1 MKVKDLMTSKVIT
14 VNAKTKVEEVAELLH
29 EHHFTGVPVVGDDGT
44 VLGVIMER
52 DFITAQSQVYLPTY
66 IQMLKDIDFVQNDE
80 KRLSADARKVMNA
93 TAADVMN
100 PNIVTATPDMEL
112 KELAELFATKRV
124 NPIPVVSKTNKLV
137 GVISRSDLIKLF
149 SPKHIASAGV
159 DRNHVPRLVDVNT
172 SKVYAEVDS
181 KFALVHKTRATIWL
195 LISVG
200 FFVIGFILGVAWIVD
215 Y

>member
-1 MKVKDLMTSKVIT
+1 MKVKDLMTTKVIT
-14 VNAKTKVEEVAELLH
+14 VKPKTKIEEVAELLH
-29 EHHFTGVPVVGDDGT
+29 EHHFTGVPVVDENNT

-80 KRLSADARKVMNA
+80 KRLSSEAKKIMNA
-93 TAADVMN
+93 TAADVLN
-100 PNIVTATPDMEL
+100 PNIVTADPDMDI

-124 NPIPVVSKTNKLV
+124 NPIPVVNKAFKLV

-149 SPKHIASAGV
+149 SPKHITQQV
-159 DRNHVPRLVDVNT
+159 DRSRVPRLVDVAT
-172 SKVYAEVDS
+172 TKVYNEVDE
-181 KFALVHKTRATIWL
+181 KFAFVHKTRASIWL

-200 FFVIGFILGVAWIVD
+200 FFVIGFILGVAWIVN